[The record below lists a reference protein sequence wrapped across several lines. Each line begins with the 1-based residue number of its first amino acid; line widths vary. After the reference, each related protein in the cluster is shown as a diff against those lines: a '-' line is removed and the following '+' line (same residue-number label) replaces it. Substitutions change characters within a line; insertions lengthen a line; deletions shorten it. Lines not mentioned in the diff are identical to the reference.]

1 MRPHYLHGTNPVRTQ
16 PKQNGTVSRA
26 AANERSIRRTIF
38 RSIIIL
44 LVNKIYLHALYILAN
59 ETFAN
64 YFLVFLRAP
73 NKTSCGFILYCIAC
87 AYTLAESFCNVTTKT
102 VTSVRCFVTAAKFE
116 IVCQNTCTAC
126 YVKSEDLNRL
136 NG

>member
-1 MRPHYLHGTNPVRTQ
+1 MGSHACWDERMRSHAYAQTRHMQCAHITYMEPILQSARSQSKTAPSAERRLTKDLYDEPCSLNHYTTC
-16 PKQNGTVSRA
+16 KQ
-26 AANERSIRRTIF
+26 
-38 RSIIIL
+38 
-44 LVNKIYLHALYILAN
+44 IYLHALYILAH

-102 VTSVRCFVTAAKFE
+102 VTSV
-116 IVCQNTCTAC
+116 
-126 YVKSEDLNRL
+126 
-136 NG
+136 